1 MKRIVL
7 SETFQTISV
16 LILLAGWPIK
26 FAYVGFEVS
35 QLSRINTYGA
45 LIGILILI
53 NLLWCRKT
61 NLNQY
66 LSSATP
72 PPHLLLLSQPL
83 QLVSTLPI
91 CLDSQAHQCAFWD
104 HRLHFRCRKPLA
116 LRWCQAS
123 TFTFN
128 IFTCL
133 HLVIIFHAS
142 IFLRY
147 YVVYSLR

>member
-7 SETFQTISV
+7 SETFQTIAL
-16 LILLAGWPIK
+16 LILLAGWLIK
-26 FAYVGFEVS
+26 FACVGFEVS
-35 QLSRINTYGA
+35 QLSCINNYGS

-53 NLLWCRKT
+53 NLLWLRKT
-61 NLNQY
+61 NCNQY
-66 LSSATP
+66 LSSAP
-72 PPHLLLLSQPL
+72 PLHLLLLSQPL

-116 LRWCQAS
+116 LRWCPAS
-123 TFTFN
+123 NFTFN